1 MHIAIFPDIDTLSH
15 EAAQYIVRIA
25 RESIETRGRFTIAL
39 SGGTT
44 PRELYGLLGS
54 EPYSSQIDWY
64 LVHIFWGDDR
74 CVAPD
79 SPDSNYYLAHEVL
92 LSKIAIPRLQVHRMP
107 ADQPDR
113 NESAQKYTVEM
124 QRIFGTDGIPNCDLI

>member
-44 PRELYGLLGS
+44 PREL
-54 EPYSSQIDWY
+54 
-64 LVHIFWGDDR
+64 
-74 CVAPD
+74 
-79 SPDSNYYLAHEVL
+79 
-92 LSKIAIPRLQVHRMP
+92 
-107 ADQPDR
+107 
-113 NESAQKYTVEM
+113 
-124 QRIFGTDGIPNCDLI
+124 